1 MLTVSVSGASVCRSP
16 AACSRQINTYL
27 CGVSSHES
35 AHISTGQRRSFR
47 SHRAKR
53 NGREND
59 DQIDRSGQA
68 IVGLLDQA
76 ARSAKEDCDRAFD
89 LAHKL
94 SLQLREAEDRAAQL
108 QAQVDHFQDRALR
121 AESWMVRIY
130 KEIED
135 KFLSQRAQQEQA
147 ARR

>member
-1 MLTVSVSGASVCRSP
+1 MNQRTFDGPKKVIPFSP
-16 AACSRQINTYL
+16 GEKEWPR
-27 CGVSSHES
+27 
-35 AHISTGQRRSFR
+35 
-47 SHRAKR
+47 
-53 NGREND
+53 ND

-135 KFLSQRAQQEQA
+135 KLLSQRAQQEQA
-147 ARR
+147 VRR

>member
-1 MLTVSVSGASVCRSP
+1 MN
-16 AACSRQINTYL
+16 Q
-27 CGVSSHES
+27 
-35 AHISTGQRRSFR
+35 RSFEGPKKVIPFAPNEKEWPR
-47 SHRAKR
+47 
-53 NGREND
+53 GD

-94 SLQLREAEDRAAQL
+94 SLQLREAEDRAQQL
-108 QAQVDHFQDRALR
+108 QAQVEHFQDRALR
-121 AESWMVRIY
+121 AESWMVRIF
-130 KEIED
+130 KEIEE
-135 KFLSQRAQQEQA
+135 KFLAQKPHQEQA

>member
-1 MLTVSVSGASVCRSP
+1 MNQRTFDGPKKVIPFSSGEKEWPR
-16 AACSRQINTYL
+16 
-27 CGVSSHES
+27 
-35 AHISTGQRRSFR
+35 
-47 SHRAKR
+47 
-53 NGREND
+53 ND
-59 DQIDRSGQA
+59 DQLDRSGQA

-135 KFLSQRAQQEQA
+135 KLLNQRAQQEQA